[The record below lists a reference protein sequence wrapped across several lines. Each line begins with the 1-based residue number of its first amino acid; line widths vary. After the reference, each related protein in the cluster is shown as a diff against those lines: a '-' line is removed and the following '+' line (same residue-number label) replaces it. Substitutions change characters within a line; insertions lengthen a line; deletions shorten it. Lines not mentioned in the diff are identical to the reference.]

1 MKVGDSKKKHM
12 TSARGFIDG
21 VLFFEAID
29 RVTSPLK
36 SSSILA
42 MFWKE
47 DKLKRI
53 GDFVAI
59 LSDVTKC
66 F

>member
-1 MKVGDSKKKHM
+1 M

-21 VLFFEAID
+21 VLFFEAIES
-29 RVTSPLK
+29 VTSLK

-59 LSDVTKC
+59 LSDVTKY